1 MHQSA
6 ADSQPPALLASACAE
21 CSSKV
26 QQPQRTATT
35 YTDCDKLLISVFEGQ
50 RRDTAEKH
58 SKATLPP
65 DTDLIRPTRFC
76 ELHQRPA

>member
-35 YTDCDKLLISVFEGQ
+35 YTDCDKLLISVN
-50 RRDTAEKH
+50 
-58 SKATLPP
+58 
-65 DTDLIRPTRFC
+65 DLYRP
-76 ELHQRPA
+76 